1 MAKIVNPDQEK
12 IKYANNR
19 RILHLLIK
27 RRELSKQE
35 ISRITRISITT
46 VAGNINRLIE
56 DNLAEEAGVADSTG
70 GRKPMIIRF
79 LPDARY
85 AFGVDFA
92 SNHLTASNKIKVV
105 LINLDAEVR
114 DQEIFDYNKFSSINE
129 IMYYLKDLTK
139 DITERNNIRVKNI
152 LGIGF
157 ALPGPVNENKK
168 ILELAPNLAASLG
181 MKNVNF
187 KNYENLF
194 PFPIFVENE
203 ANAASYGELMLGTAQ
218 HKHNLVYLS
227 INRGIGAGLIVR
239 GHIYKG
245 NNRRAGEVGHMTVAS
260 NGVLCTC
267 GRKDCW
273 EIYAASGALIRK
285 FNKQSERKITDTKQF
300 LEKLKSR
307 NPDAVEIW
315 DKYLDY
321 LALGINN
328 IILSFDPHYIII
340 GGEIS
345 EFNSMLIEPLQERI
359 FKNNSFYGRSDLQI
373 LLSHLR
379 KDASLIGAALL
390 PFQKLFYGN
399 NKII

>member
-12 IKYANNR
+12 IKDANNR

-35 ISRITRISITT
+35 ISKITRISITT
-46 VAGNINRLIE
+46 VTGNINRLIE
-56 DNLAEEAGVADSTG
+56 DGLAAEAGVADSTG

-105 LINLDAEVR
+105 LINLDAEVK
-114 DQEIFDYNKFSSINE
+114 DQEIFDYNKFSSVNE

-139 DITERNNIRVKNI
+139 GIIERNNIRATNI

-157 ALPGPVNENKK
+157 ALPGPVNESKK

-194 PFPIFVENE
+194 HFPIFVENE
-203 ANAASYGELMLGTAQ
+203 ANAASYGELILGTAQ

-260 NGVLCTC
+260 NGVQCTC

-285 FNKQSERKITDTKQF
+285 FNKQSERKITNTKQF
-300 LEKLKSR
+300 LGKLESR
-307 NPDAVEIW
+307 NPEAVKIW
-315 DKYLDY
+315 DEYLDY

-359 FKNNSFYGRSDLQI
+359 FENNSFYDKGDLQI

-379 KDASLIGAALL
+379 EDASLIGAALL